1 MAATTTRIKVIGCG
15 GIGGHLARNLCHFL
29 QAERRP
35 AHVTLVD
42 GDTFEERNR
51 TRMRFATLDNK
62 AVALARELAQAFGC
76 GTLTVEPLPEYVTP
90 ENVGLIVTEGDVVLM
105 AVDNHATRRL
115 VGRTVET
122 LRDVVLLSGGNDG
135 VAPDEDQH
143 GTYGN
148 VQIVRREAGVW
159 ATSSLTAFH
168 PEIEL
173 ATDKL
178 PTELGCADL
187 VQRGAPQLLFTNLAV
202 ASAMLNAFYGLL
214 QARVA
219 YDEVCLDILKN
230 RATPIVRDADRV
242 APPVVNSM

>member
-1 MAATTTRIKVIGCG
+1 MAVTTVRIKVIGCG
-15 GIGGHLARNLCHFL
+15 GIGGHVARNLCHFL
-29 QAERRP
+29 HAERRP
-35 AHVTLVD
+35 THVTLVD
-42 GDTFEERNR
+42 GDAFEERNR
-51 TRMRFATLDNK
+51 ARMQFSACENK
-62 AVALARELAQAFGC
+62 AVVLARELARAFG
-76 GTLTVEPLPEYVTP
+76 GATLTVEPLPEYVTP
-90 ENVGLIVTEGDVVLM
+90 ENVASIVTEGDLVFM

-148 VQIVRREAGVW
+148 VQVVRRQAGVW
-159 ATSSLTAFH
+159 VTSSLTAFH
-168 PEIEL
+168 PEIEE

-187 VQRGAPQLLFTNLAV
+187 VRRGARQLLFANLAV
-202 ASAMLNAFYGLL
+202 ASAMLNGFYGLL
-214 QARVA
+214 EARVG

-230 RATPIVRDADRV
+230 RVTPIARGSGAI
-242 APPVVNSM
+242 